1 MDVAH
6 KADAVAGAAAV
17 VDEVTPQRL
26 AGDGV
31 QHMAVAVIQP
41 DGLGNVDVALKRPG
55 IEQPLVLGQL
65 AQRVGAGDVG
75 GAVQIGS
82 AAVHQQKALALQ
94 NGVILRSGV
103 VVHHGCVAA
112 VGCNGAKALHKELI
126 VCAAVLVQDLVHGQ
140 LGQLFAG
147 SQTVF
152 QFDLEPHHS
161 HGVPQMGLAQ
171 VCQLHLVL
179 HALHGQQ
186 GIGGV
191 LHGQGGV
198 VFQHLIHG
206 VVHGS
211 AFRQHGLR
219 LGLGG
224 HPVQNAVV
232 VGQRH
237 AVGFQL
243 CLSLRGDPRLI
254 DKQHGA
260 VRGDIAVGHGV
271 GGALDIHGAQ
281 VQKPCQIIQ
290 LAYQLGGAA
299 LLLQFAAQLLQLF
312 RRGQA
317 SVLLGQD
324 PCRGSRTGRAALH
337 PQLILQEQGLD
348 AAVLGL
354 QFLFQVVDQ
363 CTVGG
368 QAAQTQRA
376 ALGQHLAAVFLG
388 GGHARLA
395 HAHQLDLGAGDLLF
409 CLHKVPAV
417 CPDGALGHGDHK
429 VGVLT
434 VEAGEVGQG
443 GVVVGQILAGM
454 RVAHRDQ
461 IDVHA
466 VCLHSGTQR
475 GQTLGNCVHT
485 HNKSPLSV
493 ICRKNVRR
501 RWFAA
506 AIVSFC
512 GEECNAGA
520 KLPPKRRQFAK
531 KVTIFS

>member
-1 MDVAH
+1 
-6 KADAVAGAAAV
+6 
-17 VDEVTPQRL
+17 
-26 AGDGV
+26 
-31 QHMAVAVIQP
+31 
-41 DGLGNVDVALKRPG
+41 
-55 IEQPLVLGQL
+55 
-65 AQRVGAGDVG
+65 
-75 GAVQIGS
+75 
-82 AAVHQQKALALQ
+82 
-94 NGVILRSGV
+94 
-103 VVHHGCVAA
+103 
-112 VGCNGAKALHKELI
+112 
-126 VCAAVLVQDLVHGQ
+126 
-140 LGQLFAG
+140 
-147 SQTVF
+147 
-152 QFDLEPHHS
+152 
-161 HGVPQMGLAQ
+161 MGLAQ

-179 HALHGQQ
+179 HTLHGKQ
-186 GIGGV
+186 GVGGV

-206 VVHGS
+206 VVHGG
-211 AFRQHGLR
+211 ALGQHSLR

-224 HPVQNAVV
+224 HHVQNAVV

-243 CLSLRGDPRLI
+243 CLCLRGDPRLI
-254 DKQHGA
+254 DEQHGA
-260 VRGDIAVGHGV
+260 AGGNIAVGHGV

-281 VQKPCQIIQ
+281 VQKPSQIIQ
-290 LAYQLGGAA
+290 LANQLGGAA
-299 LLLQFAAQLLQLF
+299 LLLQLAAQLLQLF
-312 RRGQA
+312 CRGEA
-317 SVLLGQD
+317 CVLLGQD
-324 PCRGSRTGRAALH
+324 PCRSSRAGRASLH
-337 PQLILQEQGLD
+337 PQLVLQEQGLD
-348 AAVLGL
+348 AAVLGFQL
-354 QFLFQVVDQ
+354 LFQVVDQ
-363 CTVGG
+363 RTVGG
-368 QAAQTQRA
+368 QTAQTQRA

-395 HAHQLDLGAGDLLF
+395 HAHQLDLGAGDLFL

-475 GQTLGNCVHT
+475 GQTLGNRVHT

-531 KVTIFS
+531 KVTNFS